1 MGPDA
6 GRNIRNA
13 VILLALAAIVWG
25 LPGGRTGSQTVANLL
40 SIIFLA
46 GLGFFAY
53 RAYMENRITLLDL
66 EDRTRGILYGS
77 FALVAFA
84 LVATG
89 RLTRQSG
96 VGVLIWMGL
105 MAMGVYGMY
114 FVYRATREY

>member
-40 SIIFLA
+40 SVTFLA

-105 MAMGVYGMY
+105 IAMGVYGMY